1 SLGILVLAMGPYR
14 PAVELASMGV
24 LAAIYMGFVTLLIAP
39 GLSHDVPPI
48 ALVLVSTT
56 PVLALSFGAAAYSSG
71 LVKAIEKWRSDD
83 ATDAPGDREELLDG
97 IVRSVHQDRLTILSR
112 EVI

>member
-1 SLGILVLAMGPYR
+1 FALCCCPPPPAAATSRLSLHVALPIL
-14 PAVELASMGV
+14 

-71 LVKAIEKWRSDD
+71 LVKAIEKWRSE
-83 ATDAPGDREELLDG
+83 DRK
-97 IVRSVHQDRLTILSR
+97 STRLNSSHVKISYAVFCWKKKR
-112 EVI
+112 